1 MAGMIWAASRLS
13 WASWATAV
21 ASKPWIRTSCAPK
34 MLSTNRQATVR
45 KRIRRRGLLA
55 EEPPRAAVLRRPEPP
70 PLPPRRRV
78 GLAGRRAAGPVRALV
93 GRLPPAAR
101 PPAGRGVPERAPEGR
116 VPLGRAPEG
125 RPAPRAGCPGA
136 DRPPVPVDAVGA
148 PPPRGP
154 PSSRSPPC
162 RRWPWASRVRRGASR
177 RGCEPGPSPVA
188 RGPRAVASCAGSR
201 GAPSVSCRGVRAVG
215 SVGGAGSATGGLVT
229 PWPVVAVDF
238 GVGFAAGVRPPR
250 ACSASLPGCWR
261 RARELSPQGCS
272 SSGPW
277 TR

>member
-1 MAGMIWAASRLS
+1 
-13 WASWATAV
+13 
-21 ASKPWIRTSCAPK
+21 

-55 EEPPRAAVLRRPEPP
+55 EDPPRAAVLRRPEPP

-136 DRPPVPVDAVGA
+136 GRPPVPVDAVGA
-148 PPPRGP
+148 PPAARPAVEPVAALPPVALGVEGP
-154 PSSRSPPC
+154 PGREP
-162 RRWPWASRVRRGASR
+162 AGVRAGA
-177 RGCEPGPSPVA
+177 EPGRA
-188 RGPRAVASCAGSR
+188 RPEGGGVLRWVTGCSVGVVSR
-201 GAPSVSCRGVRAVG
+201 GACGRVSRSVPGRRPVAWSRPGRSSRWWTSVPASVSA
-215 SVGGAGSATGGLVT
+215 S
-229 PWPVVAVDF
+229 
-238 GVGFAAGVRPPR
+238 PPR